1 MYKRKKRRNDEIRK
15 ITIQNNFMGNSFA
28 GILIC
33 AENTK
38 ILCNASYDVKVPSFI
53 DENKSGWL
61 TAEYNMLPNSTLTR
75 KSRPN
80 LKPDSRSIEI
90 QRLIARSLRA
100 GIDLTKI
107 KGYSIMID
115 CDVIQADGGTRT
127 LSITGGYIALEK
139 AIKKM
144 LLKKLINKNPLSCK
158 IASISTG
165 IIDGNILLDI
175 DYSEDSKADVDFNII
190 MNDKGEFVEIQG
202 TGENKCFTQEQLI
215 KILEYSKKGIKELFE
230 IQEKALNG

>member
-1 MYKRKKRRNDEIRK
+1 MYKRKDRKNDEIRK
-15 ITIQNNFMGNSFA
+15 ITIENNFMGNSYA
-28 GILIC
+28 SILIC
-33 AENTK
+33 SGNTK
-38 ILCNASYDVKVPSFI
+38 ILCNASYVTKTPTFV

-61 TAEYNMLPNSTLTR
+61 TAEYNMLPNSTNIR
-75 KSRPN
+75 KSRPTI
-80 LKPDSRSIEI
+80 KPDSRCIEI

-100 GIDLTKI
+100 GIDLTKV

-127 LSITGGYIALEK
+127 LSITGGYIVLEK

-144 LLKKLINKNPLSCK
+144 IANKLINVNPLLYK

-165 IIDGNILLDI
+165 IIGGKVLLDI
-175 DYSEDSKADVDFNII
+175 DYSEDSIAEVDFNVV
-190 MNDKGEFVEIQG
+190 MNDKNEFVEIQG

-215 KILEYSKKGIKELFE
+215 MILEYSKKGINELFK
-230 IQEKALNG
+230 IQEKELQ